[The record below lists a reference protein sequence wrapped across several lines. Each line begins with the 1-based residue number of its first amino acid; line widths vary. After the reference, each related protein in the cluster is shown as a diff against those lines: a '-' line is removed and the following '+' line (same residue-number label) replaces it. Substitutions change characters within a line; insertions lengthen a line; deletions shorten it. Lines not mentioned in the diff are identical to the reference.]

1 MCREVYNYGKSSK
14 KASNR
19 RCVLGKEHPPT
30 SSANKAPNYI
40 KGSDKTS
47 KKDNLRGLP
56 SASLVPDYR
65 PLPFPEPYD
74 KYHPQPSRNS
84 RYKDEWTWDSWKD
97 WLWNC
102 WGRVAKSW
110 RKKQLRRVLNL
121 RDADP
126 CNTSMNW
133 TRVEGLWSLQGWI
146 YGLYHLASGRWYV
159 GQTIR
164 QIWVRGREHWN
175 QRKTCHDMLHQA
187 LSNELTPFAF
197 VIIPLEKIPNW
208 QYFSPQR
215 DETRRLF
222 RQFATPR
229 ERYWTG
235 RINSLW
241 PQGFNSAFPGFPVS
255 AWRRRVWRVPE
266 KDSLELHEEEVN
278 EVGRQVSS
286 WLQRLRKEGS
296 SALLELKKWDKF
308 KLRETLGFSE
318 MSLPLSGKPI

>member
-1 MCREVYNYGKSSK
+1 
-14 KASNR
+14 
-19 RCVLGKEHPPT
+19 
-30 SSANKAPNYI
+30 
-40 KGSDKTS
+40 
-47 KKDNLRGLP
+47 
-56 SASLVPDYR
+56 
-65 PLPFPEPYD
+65 
-74 KYHPQPSRNS
+74 
-84 RYKDEWTWDSWKD
+84 
-97 WLWNC
+97 
-102 WGRVAKSW
+102 
-110 RKKQLRRVLNL
+110 
-121 RDADP
+121 
-126 CNTSMNW
+126 MNW

-308 KLRETLGFSE
+308 KLRETLDWIQRNVPAAERKANLIAVETTLIDELKDRRARPPKRHFLKFHFGNKAASFLLLRNVLRELFQAPS
-318 MSLPLSGKPI
+318 P